1 MSKLIIRHYPA
12 GEQPDVDFIYAV
24 GGEDF
29 DMVEGPKEFHPELA
43 DLYAAF
49 EGLNI
54 PEREALLKQPSVP
67 GIPEDT
73 DIICYMCVGEIYPPR
88 FYTLSTLP
96 DAVGNVGNF
105 DEIDDYLELQ
115 ARRDSVLD

>member
-1 MSKLIIRHYPA
+1 MSKLIMRHYPA
-12 GEQPDVDFIYAV
+12 GEEPDVDFIYAV
-24 GGEDF
+24 VGEDF
-29 DMVEGPKEFHPELA
+29 DMVEGPKEFHPELEK
-43 DLYAAF
+43 LYAAF
-49 EGLNI
+49 EGLDI
-54 PEREALLKQPSVP
+54 PAREALLRQKSVP

-115 ARRDSVLD
+115 ARRDSALD

>member
-1 MSKLIIRHYPA
+1 MSKIVVRHYPA
-12 GEQPDVDFIYAV
+12 GEEPNIDIIYAV
-24 GGEDF
+24 VGDGW
-29 DMVEGPKEFHPELA
+29 DMVEGSKELHPELA
-43 DLYAAF
+43 ELYAAF
-49 EGLNI
+49 EGLDI
-54 PEREALLKQPSVP
+54 PAREALLKQPSVP

-115 ARRDSVLD
+115 ARRDSALD